1 MTPEQVTKR
10 TSWVYALAG
19 AGIACFFMAYQYTIP
34 PTGRAE
40 PPPEFAPYLFGWIGL
55 VCLIAAVILFLK
67 LKKEPTPAATTDL
80 SAPGGKT
87 VKILMVIGL
96 AAMAGTWLVGYVTP
110 EKEPLGLALSV
121 ILLVIGAGCLISAGR
136 IARKMRNASATGA
149 AKK

>member
-10 TSWVYALAG
+10 TSWVYALVG

-34 PTGRAE
+34 PTGRA
-40 PPPEFAPYLFGWIGL
+40 PYLFGGIGL
-55 VCLIAAVILFLK
+55 VCLIAAGTLFLK

-87 VKILMVIGL
+87 VKILMVTGF
-96 AAMAGTWLVGYVTP
+96 AAIACTWLVGYVTP

-121 ILLVIGAGCLISAGR
+121 TLLVTGAGCLISAGR

>member
-10 TSWVYALAG
+10 TSWVYALTG
-19 AGIACFFMAYQYTIP
+19 AAIACFVMAYQYAIP

-40 PPPEFAPYLFGWIGL
+40 PPPEFASYLFGGIGL
-55 VCLIAAVILFLK
+55 VCLIAAGIFFFK
-67 LKKEPTPAATTDL
+67 LKKQPTPAATTDL

-87 VKILMVIGL
+87 VKVLMVIGF

-110 EKEPLGLALSV
+110 EQEPLGLALSV
-121 ILLVIGAGCLISAGR
+121 ILLVIGAACLISAGR
-136 IARKMRNASATGA
+136 IARRIRNASATGA